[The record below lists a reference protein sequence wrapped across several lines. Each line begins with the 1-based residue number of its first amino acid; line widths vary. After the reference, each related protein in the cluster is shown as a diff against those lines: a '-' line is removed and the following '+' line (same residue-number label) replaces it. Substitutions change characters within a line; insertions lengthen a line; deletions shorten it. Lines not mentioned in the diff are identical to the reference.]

1 MCKGS
6 QELHVGV
13 RILIDTYHSVG
24 WIWVQT
30 KIKRLFSCEGRKKRR
45 RQLGDMNMTGTS
57 DTRQAFTF
65 SPPPLLSF
73 TGDHF
78 WITRN
83 PLPFFPAGISLTL
96 WKVLHRYMLPWLRSK
111 RAYADQC
118 SGISGKPSDKRS
130 LQLILS
136 GAATAHLT
144 HRSIGSS
151 KNLTTTEQL

>member
-24 WIWVQT
+24 WIWVET
-30 KIKRLFSCEGRKKRR
+30 KINWLFSCEGRKKCRK
-45 RQLGDMNMTGTS
+45 QLRDMNMTGTS
-57 DTRQAFTF
+57 DTGQAFTF

-83 PLPFFPAGISLTL
+83 PLPFFPLAFPWPFERFCTATCCCDWGLRGLTAINAQGL
-96 WKVLHRYMLPWLRSK
+96 VEN
-111 RAYADQC
+111 
-118 SGISGKPSDKRS
+118 
-130 LQLILS
+130 
-136 GAATAHLT
+136 HLT
-144 HRSIGSS
+144 KDPCSSFYLVQQQHTWHIGPLDPA
-151 KNLTTTEQL
+151 KT